1 MPKNIQYLLLF
12 AFFLGGIGL
21 LIAPLIIQAAAS
33 SSLDLSN
40 PLGTTTTIPQLAYKI
55 LAFLLKLAVPIAA
68 IMIVWAGFLYVTSA
82 GNEKKIQ
89 SAQKTLIWAIIGLAV
104 VVIAQSVPG
113 MVQDFLNAPAPN
125 STSTQSQIDNSI
137 NNQNSIGNN
146 SSLNVP
152 AAPNL
157 EQSLGG
163 MKWNGTTCVWDPNA
177 LGDGA
182 QCGQIGI

>member
-21 LIAPLIIQAAAS
+21 LVAPLIIYAAS

-55 LAFLLKLAVPIAA
+55 LAFLLKLAIPIAA

-89 SAQKTLIWAIIGLAV
+89 SAQRALIWAIVGLAV

-113 MVQDFLNAPAPN
+113 MVQDFLNAPTPN
-125 STSTQSQIDNSI
+125 SSSTQSQVGNSI

-146 SSLNVP
+146 SLPNVP

-157 EQSLGG
+157 EQPLGG
-163 MKWNGTTCVWDPNA
+163 MKWNSTTCVWDPNA
-177 LGDGA
+177 SRDDA